1 MKWASKYADQ
11 QVSCASGKVNVVVG
25 DRTRTDLVSRV
36 LGSGSTCH
44 GTAVPPKA
52 RGQDVSQPPS
62 SLGVDTLLQS
72 PAARGILSVLPRP
85 SSVRWSASTI
95 PPPLGK
101 DTCPAGSGPT
111 LVTLSSLA
119 HNRKDPL
126 SKQGHILKCWEKG
139 GFFCVKDGFIM
150 SGAWV
155 FNNLPPPFTIMKT
168 PTVIVIPDGFK

>member
-62 SLGVDTLLQS
+62 SLGVDTSLQS

-85 SSVRWSASTI
+85 SSVCWSASTI
-95 PPPLGK
+95 PPPPLGQGHPSCWIRAHPRDLVFPCSQPQGASFQTRSHSEVLGK
-101 DTCPAGSGPT
+101 GR
-111 LVTLSSLA
+111 LFL
-119 HNRKDPL
+119 R
-126 SKQGHILKCWEKG
+126 
-139 GFFCVKDGFIM
+139 
-150 SGAWV
+150 
-155 FNNLPPPFTIMKT
+155 
-168 PTVIVIPDGFK
+168 